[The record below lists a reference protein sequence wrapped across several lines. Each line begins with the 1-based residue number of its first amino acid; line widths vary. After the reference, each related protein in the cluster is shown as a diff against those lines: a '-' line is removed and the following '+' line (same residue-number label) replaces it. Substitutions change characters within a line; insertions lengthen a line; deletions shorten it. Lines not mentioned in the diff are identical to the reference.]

1 MTDVVCHVA
10 IADDW
15 EMSRGFGE
23 YEVSTRGVP
32 LEPGGYVRVTTPEH
46 VPAVVG
52 ERYGDL
58 SIPLLR
64 IDLSVAGL
72 AAAGVP
78 VEWVDGV
85 PRVCGAVPMGPDV
98 VIAEVPLAVGRPT
111 EWPA

>member
-32 LEPGGYVRVTTPEH
+32 LEPGGYVRATTPDRVSE
-46 VPAVVG
+46 VVA

-58 SIPLLR
+58 ALPLLR
-64 IDLSVAGL
+64 IDLSVEGL

-85 PRVCGAVPMGPDV
+85 PRVRGPIPMDDEV
-98 VIAEVPLAVGRPT
+98 VLAEVSIPNV
-111 EWPA
+111 

>member
-32 LEPGGYVRVTTPEH
+32 LEPGGYVRATTPDRVSE
-46 VPAVVG
+46 VVT

-58 SIPLLR
+58 TLPLLR
-64 IDLSVAGL
+64 IDLSVEGL

-85 PRVCGAVPMGPDV
+85 PRVRGPIPMDDEV
-98 VIAEVPLAVGRPT
+98 VLAEVPIPNV
-111 EWPA
+111 

>member
-32 LEPGGYVRVTTPEH
+32 LEPGGYVRATTPDRVSE
-46 VPAVVG
+46 VVT

-58 SIPLLR
+58 ALPLLR
-64 IDLSVAGL
+64 IDLSVEGL

-85 PRVCGAVPMGPDV
+85 PRVRGPIPMDDEV
-98 VIAEVPLAVGRPT
+98 VLAEVPIPNV
-111 EWPA
+111 

>member
-32 LEPGGYVRVTTPEH
+32 LEPGGYVRATTADRVSE
-46 VPAVVG
+46 VVA

-58 SIPLLR
+58 ALPLLR
-64 IDLSVAGL
+64 IDLSVEGL

-78 VEWVDGV
+78 VEWVDGD
-85 PRVCGAVPMGPDV
+85 PRVRGPIPMDAEV
-98 VIAEVPLAVGRPT
+98 VLAEVPIPNV
-111 EWPA
+111 

>member
-32 LEPGGYVRVTTPEH
+32 LEPGGYVRATTPDR
-46 VPAVVG
+46 VSDVVA

-58 SIPLLR
+58 ALPLLR
-64 IDLSVAGL
+64 IDLSVEGL

-78 VEWVDGV
+78 VEWVDGL
-85 PRVCGAVPMGPDV
+85 PRVRGPIPMDDEV
-98 VIAEVPLAVGRPT
+98 VLAEVPIPNV
-111 EWPA
+111 

>member
-32 LEPGGYVRVTTPEH
+32 LEPGGYVRATTPDRVSE
-46 VPAVVG
+46 VVA

-58 SIPLLR
+58 ALPLLR
-64 IDLSVAGL
+64 IDLSVEGL

-78 VEWVDGV
+78 VEWVDGL
-85 PRVCGAVPMGPDV
+85 PRVRGPIPMDDEV
-98 VIAEVPLAVGRPT
+98 VLAEVPIPNV
-111 EWPA
+111 

>member
-32 LEPGGYVRVTTPEH
+32 LEPGGYVRATTPDR
-46 VPAVVG
+46 VSGVVA

-58 SIPLLR
+58 ALPLLR
-64 IDLSVAGL
+64 IDLSVEGL

-78 VEWVDGV
+78 VEWVDGL
-85 PRVCGAVPMGPDV
+85 PRVRGPIPMDDEV
-98 VIAEVPLAVGRPT
+98 VLAEVPIPNV
-111 EWPA
+111 

>member
-32 LEPGGYVRVTTPEH
+32 LEPGGYVRATTPDRVAE
-46 VPAVVG
+46 VVA

-58 SIPLLR
+58 ALPLLR
-64 IDLSVAGL
+64 IDLSVEGL

-78 VEWVDGV
+78 VEWVDGL
-85 PRVCGAVPMGPDV
+85 PRVRGPIPMDDEV
-98 VIAEVPLAVGRPT
+98 VLAEVPIPNV
-111 EWPA
+111 

>member
-32 LEPGGYVRVTTPEH
+32 LEPGGYVRATTPDRVSE
-46 VPAVVG
+46 VIT

-58 SIPLLR
+58 ALPLLR
-64 IDLSVAGL
+64 IDLSVEGL

-78 VEWVDGV
+78 VEWVDGL
-85 PRVCGAVPMGPDV
+85 PRVRGPIPMDAEV
-98 VIAEVPLAVGRPT
+98 VLAEVPIPNV
-111 EWPA
+111 

>member
-32 LEPGGYVRVTTPEH
+32 LEPGGYVRVTTPDR
-46 VPAVVG
+46 VLDVVA

-85 PRVCGAVPMGPDV
+85 PRVHGAVPMDPDV
-98 VIAEVPLAVGRPT
+98 VVAEVPVRTG
-111 EWPA
+111 

>member
-32 LEPGGYVRVTTPEH
+32 LEPGGYVRVTTPDR
-46 VPAVVG
+46 VSGVVA

-58 SIPLLR
+58 ALPLLR

-72 AAAGVP
+72 AAAGVT

-85 PRVCGAVPMGPDV
+85 PRVRGPIPMDDEV
-98 VIAEVPLAVGRPT
+98 VLAEVPIARR
-111 EWPA
+111 

>member
-32 LEPGGYVRVTTPEH
+32 LEPGGWVRATTPDRVSE
-46 VPAVVG
+46 VVA

-58 SIPLLR
+58 ALPLLR

-85 PRVCGAVPMGPDV
+85 PRVRGPIPMDDEV
-98 VIAEVPLAVGRPT
+98 VLAEVLIARR
-111 EWPA
+111 

>member
-32 LEPGGYVRVTTPEH
+32 LEPGGYVRATTPDRVSE
-46 VPAVVG
+46 VVA

-58 SIPLLR
+58 ALPLLR
-64 IDLSVAGL
+64 IDLSVEGL

-85 PRVCGAVPMGPDV
+85 PRVRGPIPMDHEV
-98 VIAEVPLAVGRPT
+98 VLAEVPIPNV
-111 EWPA
+111 

>member
-32 LEPGGYVRVTTPEH
+32 LEPGGYVRATTPDRVSE
-46 VPAVVG
+46 VVT

-58 SIPLLR
+58 ALPLLR
-64 IDLSVAGL
+64 IDLSVEGL

-78 VEWVDGV
+78 VEWVDGL
-85 PRVCGAVPMGPDV
+85 PRVRGPIPMDDEV
-98 VIAEVPLAVGRPT
+98 VLAEVPIPNV
-111 EWPA
+111 

>member
-32 LEPGGYVRVTTPEH
+32 LEPGGYVRATTPDR
-46 VPAVVG
+46 VSGVVA

-58 SIPLLR
+58 ALPCSG
-64 IDLSVAGL
+64 S
-72 AAAGVP
+72 
-78 VEWVDGV
+78 
-85 PRVCGAVPMGPDV
+85 
-98 VIAEVPLAVGRPT
+98 T
-111 EWPA
+111 

>member
-23 YEVSTRGVP
+23 YEVATRGVP
-32 LEPGGYVRVTTPEH
+32 LEPGGYVRATVPER
-46 VPAVVG
+46 VDAVVA
-52 ERYGDL
+52 ERFGDL

-72 AAAGVP
+72 EAAGVP
-78 VEWVDGV
+78 VHWVDGD
-85 PRVCGAVPMGPDV
+85 PRVRGAIPMDPEV
-98 VIAEVPLAVGRPT
+98 VLAEVPIPMGRRT
-111 EWPA
+111 

>member
-23 YEVSTRGVP
+23 YEVATRGVP
-32 LEPGGYVRVTTPEH
+32 LEPDGYVRATTPDRVAE
-46 VPAVVG
+46 VVA

-58 SIPLLR
+58 ALPLLR
-64 IDLSVAGL
+64 IDLNVDGL

-78 VEWVDGV
+78 VEWVDGH
-85 PRVCGAVPMGPDV
+85 PRIRGSIPMDDEV
-98 VIAEVPLAVGRPT
+98 VLAEVPIEMGPRT
-111 EWPA
+111 

>member
-32 LEPGGYVRVTTPEH
+32 LEPGGYVRATTPDQ
-46 VPAVVG
+46 VSDVVA

-58 SIPLLR
+58 ALPLLR
-64 IDLSVAGL
+64 IDLSVEGL

-85 PRVCGAVPMGPDV
+85 PRVRGPIPMDDEV
-98 VIAEVPLAVGRPT
+98 VLAEVSIPNV
-111 EWPA
+111 